1 MRTSTIFYGI
11 GATDALVKRINCATF
26 RENHGSS
33 PIYTYP
39 MARRAHELAGAP
51 LGFRG
56 APLGFRGFPLG
67 FHAALL
73 SIFRKKFYNPRPIA
87 AKSAGYSSLPRVPRV
102 FCGGSGGAAAAR
114 T

>member
-1 MRTSTIFYGI
+1 MHMSSVSIAPLSGKMMIARLYIHIPWPGELTSWP
-11 GATDALVKRINCATF
+11 ALQ
-26 RENHGSS
+26 
-33 PIYTYP
+33 P
-39 MARRAHELAGAP
+39 P

-102 FCGGSGGAAAAR
+102 FCGGSDKFLDIRGQEPLPKGL
-114 T
+114 